1 MLKIV
6 LALLCVAL
14 LPPLQAQTSPTEKTT
29 ADAVPSAFTFDEDSP
44 GKLPTDWT
52 GGPPNTI
59 SVDDSIA
66 HSGKNSVRLA
76 RDNGSERSF
85 STLTKQIPLNYTGD
99 SLELRGFLRTE
110 DVSEFAGLWMRED
123 QDGASVAFD
132 NMQSRGL
139 KGTTDWTEYS
149 IKLPLR
155 PGAQVLYIGAL
166 VAGTGKLWVDDLRL
180 TLDGKPISEAPKI
193 ERPQTALDRDHQF
206 DSGSG
211 IALQTLTPI
220 QIDNLI
226 MLGKVWGFLKY
237 YHAAVTC
244 GQKHWDY
251 ELFRI
256 TPAILAAPD
265 QTTAQSVL
273 AKWVDSLGPIKPCSP
288 CVDLEKDALARH
300 SEESSAPKTEDQAII
315 DKSLKLSGDIALR
328 PDLAWIHDQNLLGRQ
343 LSQSLISIEKN
354 RVASQ
359 QFYVS
364 LVPEV
369 RNPSFDHELS
379 YTQLKF
385 PDAGYQLLALYRFW
399 NIIEYWSPYREIVGE
414 NWDGVLHQFIPRVML
429 AKDATDYQLQMMAL
443 IAEAHDTH
451 ANLWSSLQVRPP
463 TGACRL
469 PVNVRFVRDPNG
481 KNQAVVTSFASPD
494 GEATGLKPGDVIDSL
509 DGAPI
514 DSLIPKWSPY
524 YADSND
530 AARLRDIASS
540 MTNGGCGD
548 ANLAIRRR
556 TETLKITAK
565 RLPSKDMAAISRTHD
580 LPGDT
585 FRLLS
590 PDVAYL
596 KLSSVKAAEIDHY
609 LESASKTKG
618 LIIDIRNYPSEFMP
632 YALGGHLIDKPTA
645 FARFTNGD
653 LSTPGA
659 FHWTPPEMLPPVGP
673 HYAGKVV
680 ILVDE
685 VSQSQAEYTA
695 MAFRASPNA
704 IVVGST
710 TAGADGNVSEF
721 ALPGGLHTM
730 ISGIGVFYPDKKP
743 TQQIGIVPDKIVYP
757 TIEGIRDG
765 RDEVLEEGIRQI
777 IGAETP
783 LPDIQPAIEKK

>member
-6 LALLCVAL
+6 LALLCVSL
-14 LPPLQAQTSPTEKTT
+14 LPSLHAQTSATEKT
-29 ADAVPSAFTFDEDSP
+29 AAAAVPSVFTFDEDAP
-44 GKLPTDWT
+44 GKMPAGWG
-52 GGPPNTI
+52 GGPANTI
-59 SVDDSIA
+59 SVDDSVA
-66 HSGKNSVRLA
+66 HSGKNSIRLA

-110 DVSEFAGLWMRED
+110 DVSDFAGLWMRED
-123 QDGASVAFD
+123 QDGAVVAFD
-132 NMQSRGL
+132 NMQGRGL

-155 PGAQVLYIGAL
+155 PGAQILYIGAL
-166 VAGTGKLWVDDLRL
+166 VSGTGKLWVDDLRL

-211 IALQTLTPI
+211 VALQALTPV
-220 QIDNLI
+220 QIDNLV

-237 YHAAVTC
+237 YHPAVTS

-251 ELFRI
+251 ELLRI
-256 TPAILAAPD
+256 SPAVLAVTD
-265 QTTAQSVL
+265 QTAAQAVL

-288 CVDLEKDALARH
+288 CVDFEKDALARH
-300 SEESSAPKTEDQAII
+300 PEESPAPKTEDQAIL
-315 DKSLKLSGDIALR
+315 DRSMKLSADVALR
-328 PDLAWIHDQNLLGRQ
+328 PDLSWIHDQNLLGVQ

-354 RVASQ
+354 RIPNQ

-369 RNPSFDHELS
+369 QNPSFDHELS

-385 PDAGYQLLALYRFW
+385 PDAGYQLLGLYRFW
-399 NIIEYWSPYREIVGE
+399 NIIEYWSPNRLIVGE
-414 NWDGVLHQFIPRVML
+414 DWDGVLRQFIPRIAL
-429 AKDATDYQLQMMAL
+429 AKDATEYQRQMMQL
-443 IAEAHDTH
+443 IAEVHDTH

-463 TGACRL
+463 TGACLL
-469 PVNVRFVRDPNG
+469 PVNLRLVPDFNG

-494 GEATGLKPGDVIDSL
+494 GEATGLKAGDVIDSL
-509 DGAPI
+509 DGTTVDA
-514 DSLIPKWSPY
+514 LITNWSPY

-530 AARLRDIASS
+530 AARLRDLARA
-540 MTNGGCGD
+540 MTNGECGD
-548 ANLAIRRR
+548 VKLGIRRR
-556 TETLKITAK
+556 SETLQITAK
-565 RLPSKDMAAISRTHD
+565 RLPAKDMKAISYTHD

-596 KLSSVKAAEIDHY
+596 KLSSVKSADIDHY
-609 LESASKTKG
+609 LDAASKTKA
-618 LIIDIRNYPSEFMP
+618 LIIDIRNYPSEFVVFL
-632 YALGGHLIDKPTA
+632 LGEHLVDKPTA

-659 FHWTPPEMLPPVGP
+659 FHWTPPEMLTPAGLR
-673 HYAGKVV
+673 YAGKVV

-695 MAFRASPNA
+695 MAFRASPHA
-704 IVVGST
+704 VVVGST

-721 ALPGGLHTM
+721 ALPGGLRTM
-730 ISGIGVFYPDKKP
+730 ISGIGVFFPDKKP
-743 TQQIGIVPDKIVYP
+743 TQQIGIVPDKVVYP
-757 TIEGIRDG
+757 TIEGIRNG

-777 IGAETP
+777 IGAEAP
-783 LPDIQPAIEKK
+783 LPDIHPTIAKK